1 MSIFKKIVSGAQ
13 EPTGTVGNE
22 SANVAS
28 DDAKLL
34 VLSAQV
40 ATAEAEVAQQDLEG
54 QQIEFEMAALDEG
67 TARIDDALAAI
78 AGSSIGLNAAPSL
91 STETLAMLDATLLR
105 DFGVKATGLESSSS
119 LGPVEATEEIV
130 LGLESLAGD
139 AWKST
144 VETFYKF
151 LDWVA
156 KQFNSIFGGLE
167 RLQSRAKAL
176 KAKEESF
183 DGSVSKDKVKVDLG
197 LLVTGKDGDSVA
209 DLGAGIAKLAEL
221 SVVKCEALE
230 DAAGEVVDAI
240 DGALD
245 KNASDWTGDDAKALE
260 PVEAKY
266 GALHG
271 KVEDV
276 TGAGA
281 ILGGRT
287 VKALAAEAA
296 KLTGASKLKLEL
308 EAPAKKKES
317 KEVAPLS
324 RDAIG
329 DVCDAVEEAAKD
341 MIDARKK
348 MADTKAFKSKFEKL
362 SKAAEKLVTD
372 KDYKPAAQQIR
383 SVGKVATATGFVA
396 NGSFRTK
403 LYAHTQRVMGAALSY
418 AEKSLKKA

>member
-156 KQFNSIFGGLE
+156 KQLNSIFGGLE
-167 RLQSRAKAL
+167 KLKSRAKAL

-197 LLVTGKDGDSVA
+197 LLVEGKAGESIGDLA
-209 DLGAGIAKLAEL
+209 KGIEELGQASSLA
-221 SVVKCEALE
+221 C
-230 DAAGEVVDAI
+230 DAIETSASEVVDEI
-240 DGALD
+240 DKALD
-245 KNASDWTGDDAKALE
+245 QAADKWDGDEPEALKATSAKYKALH
-260 PVEAKY
+260 AKIA
-266 GALHG
+266 ALADG
-271 KVEDV
+271 S
-276 TGAGA
+276 A
-281 ILGGRT
+281 ILGGRN
-287 VKALAAEAA
+287 VKALSAEAE
-296 KLTGASKLKLEL
+296 KPTGASKLKLEL
-308 EAPAKKKES
+308 EAPVKKKDS
-317 KEVAPLS
+317 KEVAPLDRS
-324 RDAIG
+324 KITE
-329 DVCDAVEEAAKD
+329 VCDAVMEACEE
-341 MIDARKK
+341 MINGRKK

-362 SKAAEKLVTD
+362 SKAAEKLVKD
-372 KDYKPAAQQIR
+372 SDYKTHAGKIR
-383 SVGKVATATGFVA
+383 TTGKLATACGFHA
-396 NGSFRTK
+396 NGQIRTK
-403 LYAHTQRVMGAALSY
+403 LTAHTQRVMGAALSY